1 MAEIGD
7 LPIECD
13 RYAPYQEK
21 AIDLEKGDLPS
32 SLTET
37 GDNPSCTVSS
47 DLTSYSDRD
56 WRLTEWH

>member
-1 MAEIGD
+1 MTYQVIMAEIGD

-37 GDNPSCTVSS
+37 GANPSGTER
-47 DLTSYSDRD
+47 DR
-56 WRLTEWH
+56 RLNKLQ

>member
-37 GDNPSCTVSS
+37 GANPSGTER
-47 DLTSYSDRD
+47 DR
-56 WRLTEWH
+56 RLNKLQ

>member
-7 LPIECD
+7 LPIWCDRYTPIWCD

-37 GDNPSCTVSS
+37 GDKPSGTE
-47 DLTSYSDRD
+47 RD
-56 WRLTEWH
+56 KGLKKLQ